1 MPVMMLKRIKIH
13 KTAPG
18 MKLKSLMPRS
28 TQTISVLLRAIKKT
42 IVVGLSFT
50 AKGLRRRW
58 SGPGDMGVECAL
70 GQRAGLG
77 AIADLRKGVVH
88 GAVPEYQEILREG
101 AGDRPWGFGGNVN

>member
-50 AKGLRRRW
+50 
-58 SGPGDMGVECAL
+58 V
-70 GQRAGLG
+70 
-77 AIADLRKGVVH
+77 KGVVD
-88 GAVPEYQEILREG
+88 GGQGLG
-101 AGDRPWGFGGNVN
+101 TWGWNAHWAKGRA